1 MFAKATVGGEGVEAQ
16 QYSTQFILSGRLFPI
31 DTPFYS
37 FDREISIV
45 KHLIFLP
52 RSPSKKG
59 FKKSSSSTSPN
70 LLPEVAA

>member
-37 FDREISIV
+37 FDREIYN
-45 KHLIFLP
+45 KLILI
-52 RSPSKKG
+52 
-59 FKKSSSSTSPN
+59 SS
-70 LLPEVAA
+70 